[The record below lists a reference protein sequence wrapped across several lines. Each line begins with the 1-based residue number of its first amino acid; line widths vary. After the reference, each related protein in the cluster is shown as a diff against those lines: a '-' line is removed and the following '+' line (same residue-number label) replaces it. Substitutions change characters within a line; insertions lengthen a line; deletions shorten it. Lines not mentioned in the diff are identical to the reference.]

1 MGRLGSESIEWFQYF
16 PLSQNWPFAK
26 VFAALS
32 SLLITAFSYWAP
44 LFLFHSSGVEGND
57 RKKMIENTQAW
68 AAVLVTSLSL
78 PSSACCCQFL
88 SEPWFIS
95 APSVPGV
102 SPSLVPPIWP
112 WPSVG
117 WGGVWTVPRAHLQP
131 WVAQSWAGDGQQHRR
146 SPFSFPFD
154 PPQTLL
160 KIIDPNVQSVSGTD
174 RRGWS

>member
-95 APSVPGV
+95 APLCPPCLSFSGTPNLTLAFSGV
-102 SPSLVPPIWP
+102 GRCVNCAES
-112 WPSVG
+112 
-117 WGGVWTVPRAHLQP
+117 HLQP

-146 SPFSFPFD
+146 SPFSLPFD